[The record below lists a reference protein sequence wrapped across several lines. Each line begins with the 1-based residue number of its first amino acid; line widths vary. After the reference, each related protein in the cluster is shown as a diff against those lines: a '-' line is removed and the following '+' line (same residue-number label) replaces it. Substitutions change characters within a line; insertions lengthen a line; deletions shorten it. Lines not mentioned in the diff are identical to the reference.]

1 MKPPIT
7 YYGGKQ
13 LMARHILP
21 LIPEHRLYAEP
32 FFGGGAIFFGK
43 PKSHTEVI
51 NDLNSFVVNFYQQL
65 KDNFPT
71 LQRLVQATLHSR
83 DLYRRAKVM
92 YDFPD
97 LFDGLQ
103 KA

>member
-1 MKPPIT
+1 
-7 YYGGKQ
+7 
-13 LMARHILP
+13 MARHILP

-51 NDLNSFVVNFYQQL
+51 NDLNTFVVNFYDQL
-65 KDNFPT
+65 KNNFAG
-71 LQRLVQATLHSR
+71 LQRLIQATLHSR
-83 DLYRRAKVM
+83 HAYRSAKVM
-92 YDFPD
+92 YDNPQ
-97 LFDGLQ
+97 LFDALQ